1 MFRDPRE
8 GKDRFGRAL
17 KPIITA
23 VISTLLWSEGQ
34 VEQTGAPVLDPPDT
48 GWIWVDLE
56 SEDPARVR
64 QVCRGLGVDD
74 DLIDEAI
81 ANDTVPMLHGRRD
94 LAYLMLRML
103 DIGDDGS
110 LDPVAVD
117 VFLSDNY
124 LITIHDGR
132 VKAAATIRQ
141 RTAEGTVLPASTPA
155 GLLAHLAMVGS
166 RNYPIVIEALEE
178 EIEAL
183 EARAVQA
190 DARAIG
196 MAQALRR
203 DVVLMRRV
211 LVPQRVVYE
220 ELAEGGLS
228 SVDPRAQ
235 RAFARVATYQGQI
248 LDSLE
253 VARSMLG
260 WALETHRSAVADK
273 TNEIIRVLTVFSA
286 ILLPLTLVSG
296 IFGMN
301 FPDLPLVDQESGFWV
316 LIGLMLTGAIASWLY
331 FYRRGFVGGPH
342 LSDLPKAVGILIRGE
357 DKAD

>member
-1 MFRDPRE
+1 M
-8 GKDRFGRAL
+8 
-17 KPIITA
+17 IN
-23 VISTLLWSEGQ
+23 TLLWSDGR
-34 VEQTGAPVLDPPDT
+34 VEQPDGPIFAPPEE
-48 GWIWVDLE
+48 GWVWIDLE
-56 SEDPARVR
+56 NEDPAVVR

-74 DLIDEAI
+74 DLIDEAL

-94 LAYLMLRML
+94 IAYLMLRML
-103 DIGDDGS
+103 DIGDDGG
-110 LDPVAVD
+110 LKPVAVD
-117 VFLSDNY
+117 VFLSSNY
-124 LITIHDGR
+124 LVTIHDGR
-132 VKAAATIRQ
+132 VKAAAALRQ
-141 RTAEGTVLPASTPA
+141 RTSEGTVLPASTPA

-183 EARAVQA
+183 EAQAVKA

-211 LVPQRVVYE
+211 LVPQRIVYE
-220 ELAEGGLS
+220 ELSEGGLS
-228 SVDPRAQ
+228 SVDARAQ

-286 ILLPLTLVSG
+286 ILLPLALVTG

-301 FPDLPLVDQESGFWV
+301 FLELPLVEEEWGFRV
-316 LIGLMLTGAIASWLY
+316 LIGLMAAGAITSWLY

-342 LSDLPKAVGILIRGE
+342 LKDLPKAVGILIRGE

>member
-1 MFRDPRE
+1 
-8 GKDRFGRAL
+8 
-17 KPIITA
+17 
-23 VISTLLWSEGQ
+23 VISTLLWSDGQ
-34 VEQTGAPVLDPPDT
+34 VEQPGTPNFDPPES
-48 GWIWVDLE
+48 GWLWVDIE
-56 SEDPARVR
+56 NEDPARIR
-64 QVCRGLGVDD
+64 QVCGGLGVDD
-74 DLIDEAI
+74 DLIDEAV
-81 ANDTVPMLHGRRD
+81 ANDTEPMLHGRRD

-110 LDPVAVD
+110 LEPVAVD
-117 VFLSDNY
+117 VFLSGNF
-124 LITIHDGR
+124 LVTIHDGR
-132 VKAAATIRQ
+132 VKATATLRR

-178 EIEAL
+178 EIEEL
-183 EARAVQA
+183 EAQAVQG
-190 DARAIG
+190 DPKAIG

-211 LVPQRVVYE
+211 LVPQRVIYE

-228 SVDPRAQ
+228 SVDARAQ

-273 TNEIIRVLTVFSA
+273 TNEIVRVLTVFSA
-286 ILLPLTLVSG
+286 ILLPLALVTG

-301 FPDLPLVDQESGFWV
+301 FLKLPLVEQESGFWV
-316 LIGLMLTGAIASWLY
+316 LIGLMAAGAMASWVY
-331 FYRRGFVGGPH
+331 FYRRGFVGGPR